1 MCMFLLVAG
10 SLSFVSEVKISI
22 ESALMPVPL
31 FLAACLMV
39 LQMSPGSWCSWSV
52 VVYGGYWQ

>member
-1 MCMFLLVAG
+1 ML
-10 SLSFVSEVKISI
+10 SLIVSLFCLTRVIKMSM

-39 LQMSPGSWCSWSV
+39 LHMLPGRWCV
-52 VVYGGYWQ
+52 